1 MCVSKSE
8 VIDPGGDD
16 GGGDSGDNGDN
27 GDSGEGGGVPPIG
40 DEDDPCDQFGDDGD
54 DGDDNSEGDG
64 HDNDEDFAPHMI
76 ECSECNLPNPPAG
89 CPVDED
95 DEEDEE
101 DEEEEPCETGS
112 EVVDTLAET
121 GLFQELFDLSNENEG
136 LLRVETG
143 AFANSP
149 GGNYTV
155 MNPAWFG
162 SCGINIP
169 DEFLTPETI
178 GNIIPPGTNT
188 FVHTHYWEAGEPM
201 LECIDDVS
209 MEMLLRY
216 DQLGQLG
223 NYLNLMNYN
232 IPNYANQMSRNDLAF
247 MDFLFEHTDITN
259 FVVIDNETIM
269 IVTPETDNPQQPD
282 TEPRCGY

>member
-95 DEEDEE
+95 DEE